1 MLAAKRA
8 LLAVLAE
15 RHALRQTAEAA
26 AVPAAA
32 APSAAVHLKRPA
44 AAVAAAPT
52 AASKKAKVAPQPAAK
67 EAGGDVAQLLEDLE
81 LGSGAARSRQASCR
95 TRAELSCCKT
105 VLLTALSADWFL
117 GFGKAGTHLG
127 LCRASQEFCL
137 QSARI
142 WEEPGRF
149 PGQPGPL
156 GMNNACVSKH
166 LVSRVFVRCH

>member
-67 EAGGDVAQLLEDLE
+67 EAGDDVAQLLEDLE
-81 LGSGAARSRQASCR
+81 LGCGAARSRQASCR

-117 GFGKAGTHLG
+117 GFGKAGTRLG
-127 LCRASQEFCL
+127 LCGASQEFCP
-137 QSARI
+137 QSGKNLGGAR
-142 WEEPGRF
+142 EVPRQARTSQDEHC
-149 PGQPGPL
+149 L
-156 GMNNACVSKH
+156 CSKH
-166 LVSRVFVRCH
+166 IVWRVC

>member
-15 RHALRQTAEAA
+15 RRALRQTAEAA

-67 EAGGDVAQLLEDLE
+67 EAGDDVAQLLEDLALRGYCVQRGVVPRE
-81 LGSGAARSRQASCR
+81 VAKQA
-95 TRAELSCCKT
+95 AELVQSSVAAKQSC
-105 VLLTALSADWFL
+105 
-117 GFGKAGTHLG
+117 
-127 LCRASQEFCL
+127 
-137 QSARI
+137 
-142 WEEPGRF
+142 
-149 PGQPGPL
+149 
-156 GMNNACVSKH
+156 
-166 LVSRVFVRCH
+166 